1 MKPLGLGEHGKVTY
15 GTERGKKYAYVLVR
29 LWSGKTVQRKR
40 SGETYSKASRRV
52 LDAVA
57 EELEQGSS
65 AVITKA
71 ARFRVAYDGWLES
84 FKAQVEAGKRAES
97 SFELYT
103 GEAERLVIPRLGD
116 LRLGEINTPVVER
129 FVQGVQADKGPST
142 AKVCKTLVSNVC
154 SWAVR
159 QGGMTANPVREL
171 TPIEAKPK
179 RQPRALDGHEIRA
192 WLDALDESDYA
203 RRHDLPDLARFM
215 LATGVRIGEALGVTW
230 ADVDLSAG
238 VVKFER
244 TVYRVKGKGM
254 VARKVKSAAS
264 DRPLLLPSWAVSLL
278 KDRRAKLRAFDGP
291 VFPNA
296 RGGWRDRNLVQ
307 RSIRKVRG
315 GTDFE
320 FLSTHTYRKTV
331 ATLLDESGMTG
342 RQIADQLGHSRVSM
356 TQDKY
361 LGRGAVNTGNVRAL
375 EAVNPDRDPNAEN
388 PESGQIDEN
397 EETGS

>member
-1 MKPLGLGEHGKVTY
+1 MKPLGLGEHGQVTH
-15 GTERGKKYAYVLVR
+15 GKERGKNYAYVLVR
-29 LWSGKTVQRKR
+29 LWSGKTRQVKR
-40 SGETYSKASRRV
+40 SGATKAEASRRV
-52 LDAVA
+52 MAAV
-57 EELEQGSS
+57 EELLAQGSS
-65 AVITKA
+65 AGLTKA
-71 ARFRVAYDGWLES
+71 ARFSAAYEGWLASFTALVES
-84 FKAQVEAGKRAES
+84 GKRAES
-97 SFELYT
+97 SLALYT
-103 GEAERLVIPRLGD
+103 GEGERLVLPRLGD

-129 FVQGVQADKGPST
+129 FIQGVHADKGAAT

-171 TPIEAKPK
+171 TPIEAQPK
-179 RQPRALDGHEIRA
+179 RQPRALEGDEIHA
-192 WLDALDESDYA
+192 WLVALDESDYA

-264 DRPLLLPSWAVSLL
+264 ERPLKLPTWAVSLL
-278 KDRRAKLRAFDGP
+278 KERRSKLRAFDGP

-307 RSIRKVRG
+307 RSIREVRG
-315 GTDFE
+315 SDFE
-320 FLSTHTYRKTV
+320 WLSTHTYRKTV
-331 ATLLDESGMTG
+331 ATLLDESGMTA

-361 LGRGAVNTGNVRAL
+361 LGRGAANVGNLRAL
-375 EAVNPDRDPNAEN
+375 EASNPDRDASAGD
-388 PESGQIDEN
+388 PEEGQGDQG